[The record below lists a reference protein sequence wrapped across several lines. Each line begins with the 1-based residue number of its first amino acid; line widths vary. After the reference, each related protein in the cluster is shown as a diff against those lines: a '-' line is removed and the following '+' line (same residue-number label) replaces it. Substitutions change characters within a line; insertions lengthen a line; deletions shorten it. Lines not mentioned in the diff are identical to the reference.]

1 MLTRDRKVTANNA
14 PTSSIFISYRH
25 DADSELAASRLA
37 EDLRRHFAREQ
48 VFQDF
53 TSIDPGAD
61 FVEVLERGLEICAAV
76 LVVIG
81 PNWLSVVDDK
91 GRRRLGL
98 ADDWVRREVAESLR
112 RPGVR
117 VFPVLVGDARMPGV
131 DDLPEEL
138 QSLTRRQAFPLTV
151 RHWAKDIAELV
162 DYLQR
167 VPGLERALADGTPPA
182 GAVRQD
188 SQAATKAAAASE
200 GSHQVATAPNVREPE
215 TFGGSAPTSGATRS
229 VEPPPRQGLPWKPL
243 AAVGTVLAIA
253 FVWFFAGGR
262 TPDRPPPDQAAALV
276 KVAPAIQPETPAAK
290 APVATPEPAPRPLE
304 TNKPGAVFRDCP
316 DCPEMV
322 VIPAGSFAMGSP
334 KGEVGRKVDE
344 GPQHPVRVAKSF
356 ALGSHE
362 VTVAEFRRFVQASGY
377 QTDAERNPDQGISAW
392 SDSKG
397 GLAPAKGRSWRNPG
411 FPQDGRHPVVGVSL
425 HDAMAYV
432 NWLGKETG
440 KDYRLAS
447 EAEWEYAAR
456 AGTTSAR
463 FWGDDPNQACRY
475 ANVADQR
482 ANEKHSTWTIHE
494 CDDRFAETAPVGSF
508 EPNAFGLHDM
518 IGNVW
523 EWTRDCW
530 NTSYADAPSDGSA
543 WLEGDCARR
552 VGRGG
557 SWSSRP
563 GQARAASRDKAE
575 PGYRDDNTGFRIAR
589 TL

>member
-1 MLTRDRKVTANNA
+1 MTANNA

-81 PNWLSVVDDK
+81 PNWLGVVDDK

-117 VFPVLVGDARMPGV
+117 VFPVLLGDARMPGV

-138 QSLTRRQAFPLTV
+138 HPLTRRQAFPLTV
-151 RHWAKDIAELV
+151 RHWAKDIEELV
-162 DYLQR
+162 DYLRR
-167 VPGLERALADGTPPA
+167 VPGLEGAPVKDTPRAEAA
-182 GAVRQD
+182 RQEIQ
-188 SQAATKAAAASE
+188 SATKTTAARE
-200 GSHQVATAPNVREPE
+200 GSSQVATAPNVREPE
-215 TFGGSAPTSGATRS
+215 TLGATNT
-229 VEPPPRQGLPWKPL
+229 VEAPPRQGLPWKPL
-243 AAVGTVLAIA
+243 AAVGAVLAIA
-253 FVWFFAGGR
+253 LVWFFAGGR
-262 TPDRPPPDQAAALV
+262 SPDRPPSDQAAALV
-276 KVAPAIQPETPAAK
+276 KAAPAIQPETPAPK
-290 APVATPEPAPRPLE
+290 APVATPEPTPRPLE

-344 GPQHPVRVAKSF
+344 GPQHLVKVAKSF

-362 VTVAEFRRFVQASGY
+362 VTVAEFKRFVQATGY
-377 QTDAERNPDQGISAW
+377 QTDAERNPDQGVSAW

-482 ANEKHSTWTIHE
+482 ANEKHSTWTIHQ
-494 CDDRFAETAPVGSF
+494 CDDSFAETAPVGSF
-508 EPNAFGLHDM
+508 APNAFGLYDM

-557 SWSSRP
+557 SWNSRP